1 MKPRET
7 EKSGA
12 EDLFRER
19 LENLIDLRHRLVKL
33 AEAFD
38 WPVFEEAF
46 GALYDADQGRPGVP
60 IRLMVGLQYLKH
72 AFDRSDEEVG
82 LEWLENP
89 YWQYFCGEEYFQHRL
104 PIDPSQMTRFR
115 QRIGA
120 AGCELMLQQTVAVG
134 LKTKTITRRSFASV
148 TVDTTV
154 QEKAVAFPT
163 DARLYHKARVT
174 LVREAKRCG
183 VTLRQSYVRVGK
195 RALFMHNRYL
205 AARQN
210 RRGRRQ
216 LRKLKVYLG
225 RVCRDIERKLA
236 SVGLAQR
243 EALEILLT
251 RARRLLKQ
259 GRKDRNKIYSIHA
272 PEVECLAKGK
282 THKRYEFGVK
292 VSVATSTKNNFVFG
306 THSLPGNPYD
316 GHTLRGALDQVER
329 MTGRRPAHCFVDR
342 GYRGHDET
350 DTTVIIAGQKRGM
363 TPSLKR
369 QLKRRNAIEPVI
381 GHMKSDG
388 RLDRNYLK
396 GTLGDAMNA
405 LLVGAGHNIR
415 LLLRRLGLFFSS
427 SLGTCDPADMPQAC
441 YAA

>member
-7 EKSGA
+7 EKSDVG
-12 EDLFRER
+12 DLFRER
-19 LENLIDLRHRLVKL
+19 LENLIDCRHPLAKL
-33 AEAFD
+33 SEVVD

-46 GALYDADQGRPGVP
+46 GALYDAEQGRPGVP
-60 IRLMVGLQYLKH
+60 IRLMVGLHYLKH
-72 AFDRSDEEVG
+72 AFDRSDEEVVLG
-82 LEWLENP
+82 WVENP

-104 PIDPSQMTRFR
+104 PIDPSQMMRFR
-115 QRIGA
+115 QRIGE
-120 AGCELMLQQTVAVG
+120 AGCALMLKQTVAVG

-163 DARLYHKARVT
+163 DARLYHKARVG
-174 LVREAKRCG
+174 LVREAQRSG
-183 VTLRQSYVRVGK
+183 VALRQSYVRVGK

-225 RVCRDIERKLA
+225 RVLRDIERKLQ
-236 SVGLAQR
+236 SVAPAQR
-243 EALEILLT
+243 AALEALMPPV
-251 RARRLLKQ
+251 RRLLKQ
-259 GRKDRNKIYSIHA
+259 GRKDRNKLYSIHA

-282 THKRYEFGVK
+282 SHKRYEFGVK
-292 VSVATSTKNNFVFG
+292 VSVATGTKNNFVFG
-306 THSLPGNPYD
+306 MQSLPGNPYD
-316 GHTLRGALDQVER
+316 GHTLCDALDQVEH

-350 DTTVIIAGQKRGM
+350 ATTVIVAGQKRGM

-381 GHMKSDG
+381 GHLKSDG

-396 GTLGDAMNA
+396 GTLGDSMNA

-415 LLLRRLGLFFSS
+415 LLLRTLRLYFVPF
-427 SLGTCDPADMPQAC
+427 LGAFDPPDTPRPC
-441 YAA
+441 RAA

>member
-7 EKSGA
+7 EKSGVG
-12 EDLFRER
+12 DLFRER
-19 LENLIDLRHRLVKL
+19 LENLIDGRHPLAKL
-33 AEAFD
+33 SEAVD

-46 GALYDADQGRPGVP
+46 GTLYDAEQGRPGVP
-60 IRLMVGLQYLKH
+60 VRLMVGLHYLKH
-72 AFDRSDEEVG
+72 AFDRSDEEVVLG
-82 LEWLENP
+82 WVENP

-120 AGCELMLQQTVAVG
+120 AGCALMLKQTVAVG

-163 DARLYHKARVT
+163 DARLVHKARVS
-174 LVREAKRCG
+174 LVREAQRSG
-183 VTLRQSYVRVGK
+183 VALRQSYVRVGK
-195 RALFMHNRYL
+195 HALFMHNRYL
-205 AARQN
+205 AARQH

-225 RVCRDIERKLA
+225 RVMRDIERKLERVA
-236 SVGLAQR
+236 PAQR
-243 EALEILLT
+243 AALEALLT
-251 RARRLLKQ
+251 LARRLLKQ
-259 GRKDRNKIYSIHA
+259 GRKDHNKLYSMHA

-292 VSVATSTKNNFVFG
+292 VSVATGTKNNFVLG
-306 THSLPGNPYD
+306 MHSLPGNPYD
-316 GHTLRGALDQVER
+316 GHTLCGALDQVER

-342 GYRGHDET
+342 GYRGHHEI
-350 DTTVIIAGQKRGM
+350 DTTVIVAGQKRGM

-369 QLKRRNAIEPVI
+369 QLQRRNAIEPVI
-381 GHMKSDG
+381 GHLKSDG

-415 LLLRRLGLFFSS
+415 LLLRKLRLFFVPVS
-427 SLGTCDPADMPQAC
+427 GGFDPADTPRPC
-441 YAA
+441 VAA